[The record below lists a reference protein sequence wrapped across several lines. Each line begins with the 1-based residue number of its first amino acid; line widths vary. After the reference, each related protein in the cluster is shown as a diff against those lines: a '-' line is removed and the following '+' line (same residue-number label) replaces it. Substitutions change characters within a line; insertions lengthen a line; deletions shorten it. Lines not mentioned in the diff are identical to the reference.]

1 MYVNIKNIQWRRKGR
16 VRYRWRWKSVFKMRN
31 LLFILSLIFIFN
43 LSSFA
48 QASQIQPVKI
58 TNFGTATRDEVRG
71 LRKDFKRFEIDVA
84 QNSYESYEQRK
95 RVESQL
101 SSLNDMIAKTNDLLT
116 ESNDNHWSWWDV
128 FFTGLLF
135 VVILSLIAWALIDSY
150 LGQYLRRA
158 YDLPLPPTTTGN
170 PTSMLV
176 LPSDEYGEGDYL
188 SERAIVVKNNEGA
201 VTITVSNNYHDRG
214 GDTHFNIQES
224 EIEEWSKILV
234 Y

>member
-1 MYVNIKNIQWRRKGR
+1 
-16 VRYRWRWKSVFKMRN
+16 MRN

-158 YDLPLPPTTTGN
+158 YDLPLTTGN
-170 PTSMLV
+170 GNPTSTSMLV
-176 LPSDEYGEGDYL
+176 LPSEGYGEDNYL
-188 SERAIVVKNNEGA
+188 SERAILVKNNA
-201 VTITVSNNYHDRG
+201 APVTITIHNNYSES
-214 GDTHFNIQES
+214 GDTYLTEVYVTEEE
-224 EIEEWSKILV
+224 EIKS
-234 Y
+234 